1 MANIK
6 KIIIV
11 SALVTVFAYAGYGAV
26 KAQKTLNAADK
37 LDYDFDAFT
46 LKEIKKNPLGI
57 PTSLI
62 YTITLKINNPTDQDL
77 IFSKPYFKLSVKK
90 ADGSLAKI
98 FNTNTPD
105 PTEINIKSKSSTIL
119 KHDIELRALNIA
131 PVLPNF
137 FQYIAAKAKGV
148 KGTQTIVADVTLDS
162 LGLTIPMQ
170 TIIKL

>member
-6 KIIIV
+6 KIIVV
-11 SALVTVFAYAGYGAV
+11 SAIVGVLSFYGWQGVRA
-26 KAQKTLNAADK
+26 AKTLDAADK
-37 LDYDFDAFT
+37 LDYDVDAFT
-46 LKEIKKNPLGI
+46 LKEIKKNPIGI

-77 IFSKPYFKLSVKK
+77 IITKPYFKLSVKK

-105 PTEINIKSKSSTIL
+105 STETNIKSKSSTL
-119 KHDIELRALNIA
+119 VKHDIELRVLNVA
-131 PVLPNF
+131 PVLPNLF
-137 FQYIAAKAKGV
+137 KYIAAKATGQ
-148 KGTQTIVADVTLDS
+148 KGTQTVVLDVTLDS